1 MQSDVEKVIT
11 SIEYIEK
18 HLSEKLDL
26 EIVAGAVHYSKYYLH
41 RIFTKT
47 VGLTI
52 HDYVQRRQLTEAAKL
67 LVFSDKPI
75 RYVLNENPMT
85 VDKDIDWQND
95 IRFAKA
101 EDIPKWLDLVRL
113 VIDGFPH
120 LDEEQYS
127 KQLNDY
133 INEKRA
139 LILMDGDLAIGIM
152 GITPEIGSIDF
163 LGVHPQ
169 YRKKGITQAFL
180 KKAFSLLIG
189 STEISVTTFR
199 EGDKADPGYRNIF
212 KTMGFAEAELLIEY
226 GYPAQRFVLE
236 KSDLEDSEN
245 E

>member
-1 MQSDVEKVIT
+1 
-11 SIEYIEK
+11 
-18 HLSEKLDL
+18 
-26 EIVAGAVHYSKYYLH
+26 
-41 RIFTKT
+41 
-47 VGLTI
+47 
-52 HDYVQRRQLTEAAKL
+52 
-67 LVFSDKPI
+67 
-75 RYVLNENPMT
+75 MT

-169 YRKKGITQAFL
+169 YRKKGIIYNAL
-180 KKAFSLLIG
+180 
-189 STEISVTTFR
+189 R
-199 EGDKADPGYRNIF
+199 
-212 KTMGFAEAELLIEY
+212 MGFYKLLVR
-226 GYPAQRFVLE
+226 PVL
-236 KSDLEDSEN
+236 
-245 E
+245 